1 MMYRPIAA
9 AVLAAWIVS
18 STPAHA
24 DGNQADLPRAVEQ
37 VYNQVQAK
45 CTPQTSPHFQR
56 IETTGNG
63 EGRIIDSNP
72 SLGGP
77 FQYMW
82 GPPGSVGVPGA
93 SYRTVP
99 AQPNGNWYI
108 NLEFC

>member
-1 MMYRPIAA
+1 MKNVMALVVALVFTIAP
-9 AVLAAWIVS
+9 LAY
-18 STPAHA
+18 A
-24 DGNQADLPRAVEQ
+24 DGPNQADLPRAVEQ
-37 VYNQVQAK
+37 VYNQVQAR
-45 CTPQTSPHFQR
+45 CTPQTPPHFQR
-56 IETTGNG
+56 IELTGNG

-82 GPPGSVGVPGA
+82 GPPGSVGVPSV

-99 AQPNGNWYI
+99 AQPNGYWYI